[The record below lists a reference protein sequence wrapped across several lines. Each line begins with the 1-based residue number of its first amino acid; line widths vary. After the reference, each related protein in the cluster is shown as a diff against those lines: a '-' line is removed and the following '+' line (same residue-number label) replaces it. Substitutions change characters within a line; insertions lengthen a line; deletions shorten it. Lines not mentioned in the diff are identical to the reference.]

1 MKISRAMESLSVVG
15 FLRKCA
21 ERATMLFF
29 WGNSELGRTVGS
41 FT

>member
-1 MKISRAMESLSVVG
+1 MKITKAMESLSVEG

-21 ERATMLFF
+21 EGATTLFF